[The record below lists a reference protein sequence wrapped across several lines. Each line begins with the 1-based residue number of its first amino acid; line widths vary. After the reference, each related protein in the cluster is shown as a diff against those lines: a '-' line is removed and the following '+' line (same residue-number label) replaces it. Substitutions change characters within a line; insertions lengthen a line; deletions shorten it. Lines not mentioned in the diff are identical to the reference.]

1 MTLDRKWQI
10 AEPPPPGFR
19 LDLGFL
25 GSGVRGP
32 LPALL
37 LWNRGVRT
45 DADVE
50 RYFSTGLNDFLDPFQ
65 LPDMEIAADRIV
77 SAVENGETVGVFGD
91 FDVDGLTG
99 TAIMLRII
107 RTLGGKAVPYI
118 PNRENDGHGLSNQAV
133 DSFSDAGVSLITTV
147 DTGSTAVEEISYAKS
162 KGIDTVVTDHHLIE
176 TERPDAVAIVNPHVE
191 SSGETDDSDQ
201 SVDYSGAGV
210 AFKLAQALCA
220 ATGRDFPEE
229 LLPLAALGTIADIVP
244 LVSENRSLVREGLRV
259 LGQTDLPGLRSLLD
273 ISRAPGASGRPTAEL
288 ISFYMAPRLNAPGRM
303 GDAEPSLQILSTDD
317 VMEARA
323 LAERLDS
330 ENNKR
335 RLLSEKAWEHA
346 SSQFDVNSDDP
357 IVVVNCDGFP
367 MGILGPLAG
376 RLNELTGKPSV
387 AYQLVDGFAR
397 ASCRSNIVLDLHAA
411 LSNHADKFERFGG
424 HARAAGFSIKH
435 DLLDNLLEDLRR
447 HAAWGVLGASPLPT
461 MHADAEVRLTDL
473 TVSTWNFVAAMEPFG
488 EANGK
493 PVLVTYGATPIDV
506 RTVGAGGKHLRISFE
521 ADGRRIDSI
530 GFSLGD
536 KPLGSGK
543 VDIIYELRSEI
554 WRGKTRHQLGLR
566 DIRPSKS

>member
-25 GSGVRGP
+25 GSGVHGP

-147 DTGSTAVEEISYAKS
+147 DTGSTAIDEISYAKS

-288 ISFYMAPRLNAPGRM
+288 ISFYIAPRLNAPGRM

-346 SSQFDVNSDDP
+346 STQFDVTSDDP

-411 LSNHADKFERFGG
+411 LSNHADQFERFGG

-447 HAAWGVLGASPLPT
+447 HAAWGILGASPVPT

-488 EANGK
+488 EANRK

>member
-387 AYQLVDGFAR
+387 AYQLVDGIAR

-411 LSNHADKFERFGG
+411 LSNHADQFERFGG

-488 EANGK
+488 EANRK